1 MSFAQSLPPPT
12 QNLGGW
18 HDHQQPYGTV
28 TWTSPQGQRYTTHP
42 GSRLLF
48 HTLCQPTAPITAR
61 ETPHTT
67 NRGLMM
73 PRRTHTRTHNRTTAI
88 NDERRH
94 NQTLIDTE
102 TQAAE
107 RNKPPPI

>member
-1 MSFAQSLPPPT
+1 MPT
-12 QNLGGW
+12 HRTH
-18 HDHQQPYGTV
+18 HDPRNT
-28 TWTSPQGQRYTTHP
+28 
-42 GSRLLF
+42 
-48 HTLCQPTAPITAR
+48 
-61 ETPHTT
+61 HTT

>member
-1 MSFAQSLPPPT
+1 
-12 QNLGGW
+12 
-18 HDHQQPYGTV
+18 
-28 TWTSPQGQRYTTHP
+28 
-42 GSRLLF
+42 
-48 HTLCQPTAPITAR
+48 
-61 ETPHTT
+61 
-67 NRGLMM
+67 MM